1 METVFYIIL
10 HLRTPWGLENY
21 ARFWLGNDRDFAYS
35 LFEQLEGSGDVTEY
49 DMLYL
54 ELMETKAGLPFNLK
68 IMRCSLDEMGEN
80 CRIITKESFKRFSLK
95 A

>member
-10 HLRTPWGLENY
+10 HLRTSGGLENY
-21 ARFWLGNDRDFAYS
+21 GRFWLGNDPDFAYA
-35 LFEQLEGSGDVTEY
+35 LYEQLEGSRDVTEY

-54 ELMETKAGLPFNLK
+54 ELMETKDGLPINLR
-68 IMRCSLDEMGEN
+68 IISCSLDEMGKN
-80 CRIITKESFKRFSLK
+80 CRTITKESFKRFSLK